1 MNNFEEK
8 LKCISKQ
15 DFEIPESY
23 ESSVNDAL
31 KYISNMQKTT
41 RKIESKKTE
50 NRFMSFIQK
59 VAAVILIGTLSVT
72 AYAGITGNLSFE
84 KMGLKKLSQNYEENK
99 VTLNEKIDNEY
110 VTINL
115 ENIARDSAYVILE
128 YKINLK
134 EKGLNEFKEI
144 TYNENVGYTI
154 GLANTIELN
163 GQKNPFYITHTEKE
177 SDTEYSYYQIIYA
190 MANDNETMN
199 LRIWLDYLWTED
211 YGNETMQI
219 DEIFEINSKIDN
231 FEELNLDKQK
241 QVLDDGSTLILDKVL
256 NTNFQ
261 TFVIV
266 KRELKNISYGDY
278 GDSNFLQW
286 KSFLI
291 TDENDNLIP
300 YRTYNSELMGR
311 KYYLASSGE
320 EIERNKTYNLKE
332 SEIIN
337 VEENYVVL
345 LDNVQD
351 LTNIKI
357 IPIKSRA
364 YDDRKTTE
372 EKEMYNKATWYPV
385 VEGDKVYTKQSDL
398 GGTLEITNIK
408 IDDKNITFNYNKK
421 GIVEN
426 GTSYLIIRDKSR
438 SMNYIHPKKQDETNS
453 GEIIFGRDLSGS
465 SGLGIREGMLD
476 NIENLEFTILF
487 GKVTE
492 FEGEP
497 FETIMP
503 EYSNQKLEIDSINRE
518 KSNTKIIKY
527 KLNSEDIFI
536 TLDYDNSDNILRFN
550 GYTSELYYKD
560 ENDKIKGF
568 RIYEYEKATELV
580 EGLKKYL
587 DYGNFEY
594 TIEEK

>member
-8 LKCISKQ
+8 LKYISKQ
-15 DFEIPESY
+15 DFEVPENYKKSI
-23 ESSVNDAL
+23 NDAL
-31 KYISNMQKTT
+31 EYISNMQSSTQRINK
-41 RKIESKKTE
+41 KKSKNKFTS
-50 NRFMSFIQK
+50 FMQK
-59 VAAVILIGTLSVT
+59 VAAVILIGTLTLTV
-72 AYAGITGNLSFE
+72 YAGITDNLSFE

-110 VTINL
+110 FTLSL
-115 ENIARDSAYVILE
+115 ENMARDSAYVILE

-134 EKGLNEFKEI
+134 DKALNEFDEI
-144 TYNENVGYTI
+144 TYSDNIGYTI

-163 GQKNPFYITHTEKE
+163 GEKNPFYITHTEKE

-190 MANDNETMN
+190 MANDQENMN
-199 LRIWLDYLWTED
+199 LKIWLDYLWTE
-211 YGNETMQI
+211 YYTNETVQI

-231 FEELNLDKQK
+231 LEELNVDKQK
-241 QVLDDGSTLILDKVL
+241 QVLDDGSTLILEKVL

-266 KRELKNISYGDY
+266 KREIKNISYGDY
-278 GDSNFLQW
+278 SDSNFLQW

-291 TDENDNLIP
+291 TDESDNLIP

-357 IPIKSRA
+357 IPIKLRA
-364 YDDRKTTE
+364 YDGRKTNE
-372 EKEMYNKATWYPV
+372 EAEMYNKATWYPV

-408 IDDKNITFNYNKK
+408 IDEENITFNYNKK

-426 GTSYLIIRDKSR
+426 GTGYVIIRNNKMG
-438 SMNYIHPKKQDETNS
+438 MNYIHSKKQDETNS
-453 GEIIFGRDLSGS
+453 GEIIFDRNLSGAA
-465 SGLGIREGMLD
+465 GLAIKEGMLD
-476 NIENLEFTILF
+476 NIDDLEFTVLF

-492 FEGEP
+492 FEGKP
-497 FETIMP
+497 FETTMP
-503 EYSNQKLEIDSINRE
+503 EYSNQKLKINSINRE

-527 KLNSEDIFI
+527 KLNSADIAI
-536 TLDYDNSDNILRFN
+536 TLDYDNNDNILRFN
-550 GYTSELYYKD
+550 GYTDGLYYKD

-568 RIYEYEKATELV
+568 RIYEYEKATDLV
-580 EGLKKYL
+580 EDLKKYL
-587 DYGNFEY
+587 DYNNIEY